1 MSSKSKVRPKYRL
14 FTPGPVSV
22 PDNILQLM
30 SSELVYHRE
39 ESFSKLYA
47 SVQRGLQKMM
57 VTGNEVYVLTSS
69 GTGAMEA
76 AVANLVLPNEKALV
90 ATVGRFGER
99 WRELCIRF
107 GAYIDVLTRPYGES
121 VPPVEVERHLRS
133 TDTIK
138 CVFTTLTETSTG
150 ALNDIKAIGEICR
163 RLNRYLVVDA
173 IAGLGADELRMDD
186 WHVDCVVGGSQ
197 KAVGVPPGLAFISLS
212 ERAWELAGRMRG
224 TRYYFDLKAYRKYA
238 AKGQTPWTP
247 AISLFYA
254 LNAGLKLAVGKG
266 ANRSW
271 SAHGKMA
278 QRVRTRLKGLGLEM
292 LPRYPSA
299 ALTVY
304 KMPEGVDGTKIIEL
318 CKKDG
323 FLFAN
328 GQADLRGKIVRIG
341 HMGPVKPTMMDKA
354 LASFRRNF
362 LKVSGRRS

>member
-14 FTPGPVSV
+14 FTPGPVNV
-22 PDNILQLM
+22 PDSILQLM

-47 SVQRGLQKMM
+47 SVQKGLQKMM

-107 GAYIDVLTRPYGES
+107 GAYIDVLSRPYGES

-212 ERAWELAGRMRG
+212 ERAWELAGR
-224 TRYYFDLKAYRKYA
+224 
-238 AKGQTPWTP
+238 
-247 AISLFYA
+247 
-254 LNAGLKLAVGKG
+254 
-266 ANRSW
+266 
-271 SAHGKMA
+271 
-278 QRVRTRLKGLGLEM
+278 
-292 LPRYPSA
+292 
-299 ALTVY
+299 
-304 KMPEGVDGTKIIEL
+304 
-318 CKKDG
+318 
-323 FLFAN
+323 
-328 GQADLRGKIVRIG
+328 
-341 HMGPVKPTMMDKA
+341 
-354 LASFRRNF
+354 
-362 LKVSGRRS
+362 

>member
-1 MSSKSKVRPKYRL
+1 MSSKSQIRPKYRL
-14 FTPGPVSV
+14 FTPGPVQV
-22 PDNILQLM
+22 PEEVLRLM

-47 SVQRGLQKMM
+47 SVQKGLQKLML
-57 VTGNEVYVLTSS
+57 TENEVYVLTSS

-90 ATVGRFGER
+90 LSVGRFGER

-107 GAYIDVLTRPYGES
+107 GAYVDVLSRPYGES
-121 VPPVEVERHLRS
+121 IPPVEVERFLKT

-138 CVFTTLTETSTG
+138 CVFATLTETSTG
-150 ALNDIKAIGEICR
+150 AVNDIKAIGEICR

-173 IAGLGADELRMDD
+173 VAGLGADEMRMDD
-186 WHVDCVVGGSQ
+186 WHVDCTVGGSQ

-212 ERAWELAGRMRG
+212 ERAWELAGRTRG
-224 TRYYFDLKAYRKYA
+224 TRFYFDLKSYRKYA

-254 LNAGLKLAVGKG
+254 LDAGLKHAVGKG
-266 ANRSW
+266 VSRSW
-271 SAHGKMA
+271 TAHQQMA
-278 QRVRTRLKGLGLEM
+278 ERVRTRLKGLGLQM
-292 LPRYPSA
+292 LPQKPSA

-304 KMPEGVDGTKIIEL
+304 KMPEGVDGSKVIEL
-318 CKKDG
+318 CKHDG

-328 GQADLRGKIVRIG
+328 GQADLRGKVVRIG
-341 HMGPVKPTMMDKA
+341 HMGPVKPALMDKA

-362 LKVSGRRS
+362 LKVSGRKR